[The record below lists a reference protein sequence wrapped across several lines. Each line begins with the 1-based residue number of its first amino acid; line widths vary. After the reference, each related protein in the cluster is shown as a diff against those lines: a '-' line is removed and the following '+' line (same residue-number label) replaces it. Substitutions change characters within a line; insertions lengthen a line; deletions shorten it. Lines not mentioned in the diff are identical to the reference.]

1 MALFTSSASPPRW
14 LAPVALLLGG
24 LFLAAI
30 WVVLGI
36 FLERQAGWMAW
47 LAALDA
53 AFLLRYAGMRPGRA
67 RALTAL
73 LATVVIALLAN
84 WFIIAAQLG
93 FYFGLYPWESAALL
107 RPGHAWTLAQLANG
121 PMDTAS
127 LLLAPLLAAW
137 LAR

>member
-1 MALFTSSASPPRW
+1 MALSPSSASSPRW
-14 LAPVALLLGG
+14 LAPVALLVGG

-53 AFLLRYAGMRPGRA
+53 AFLLRYGGMRPGLA

-73 LATVVIALLAN
+73 LATVVMALLAN
-84 WFIIAAQLG
+84 WFIIASQLG
-93 FYFGLYPWESAALL
+93 FYFGLYPWESALLL
-107 RPGHAWTLAQLANG
+107 RPGHAWTLAQLANDTF
-121 PMDTAS
+121 DTAS

-137 LAR
+137 LAK